1 MCSSPKNDEH
11 GESKYNF
18 LPEFRNSENISEGC
32 EHLDHLYFSAGS
44 NNFFFSRFAETIA

>member
-18 LPEFRNSENISEGC
+18 LPEFRNSKNISE
-32 EHLDHLYFSAGS
+32 AA
-44 NNFFFSRFAETIA
+44 NT